1 MTTADVNSITGLY
14 VTYYGRAADRS
25 GLDYWVGQGRANV
38 SLETI
43 ATNFAVAAE
52 TIAKYPYLATP
63 NVSDPTAFVTSIYAN
78 AFGRQP
84 DAAGLAFWVNR
95 LRTGGAAQ
103 APTFILT
110 VLLNAQGTDFTA
122 LQNKANAATRFT
134 NGLIT
139 NNIVGTT
146 QIFTDSTTILNT
158 VDQTPTSV
166 TAGNTS
172 IDARIA
178 VYTSA
183 GTAGTSTA
191 LTSSLLDNL
200 VGTANND
207 TFIGANTGTPATDLV
222 QATDRI
228 DGGAGV
234 DIFQYS
240 GATGTAAAPAAVP
253 TLVNV
258 ERVELLSPA
267 NGTTIDFTGK
277 ATGLQQVTLKG
288 STLNAGSFFTVKGLS
303 GITLA
308 AEGNAITTA
317 GGSPTTTV
325 TSLTADFGS
334 TASGTVSIKDAVFTT
349 LDISGSTAV
358 TTLNIAA
365 DGLGNNSIGTL
376 TAAAAVTTLNVS
388 GAGKLTIGNGTT
400 TGAPAAVTTINASTN
415 TGGVNI
421 LSQAAAGTKV
431 TITGGGGNDTLTGG
445 ADADIITG
453 GAGNDII
460 TGGAGADTI
469 SGGAGN
475 DIITGGA
482 GDDRIT
488 GGAGADVLTGGLLAA
503 DADTFVYTA
512 LTDSSAATLTG
523 LSTSLSFDTITDF
536 ATTVDKI
543 DISGIAGYTSAKW
556 AGDVSTTLSA
566 GISFGDALTALTGT
580 GGRLALSGSSGY
592 FKLGTTTYIVGSDG
606 IANTSGGVGNDLLI
620 ALTGTTPPL
629 APTPLAPTP
638 VVGDF
643 TFASV

>member
-122 LQNKANAATRFT
+122 LQNKATAATKFT
-134 NGLIT
+134 NALIA
-139 NNIVGTT
+139 NNITGTT
-146 QIFTDSTTILNT
+146 QIFADSTTILNSI
-158 VDQTPTSV
+158 DQNAATV

-172 IDARIA
+172 IDTRIA
-178 VYTSA
+178 SYTSA

-191 LTSSLLDNL
+191 LTTSLLDNL

-207 TFIGANTGTPATDLV
+207 TFIGANAGTAADLV

-234 DIFQYS
+234 DTFQYS
-240 GATGTAAAPAAVP
+240 GATGTAVVP

-288 STLNAGSFFTVKGLS
+288 STLNAGSFTVNGLS

-317 GGSPTTTV
+317 GGPPTTTV
-325 TSLTADFGS
+325 TSLTADFGT

-556 AGDVSTTLSA
+556 AGDVGATLSVTTL
-566 GISFGDALTALTGT
+566 GDALTALTGT

-629 APTPLAPTP
+629 APTP

>member
-95 LRTGGAAQ
+95 LRTGGAGQ

-122 LQNKANAATRFT
+122 LQNKATAATRFT
-134 NGLIT
+134 NALIT

-146 QIFTDSTTILNT
+146 QIFADSTTILNSI
-158 VDQTPTSV
+158 DQNAATV

-172 IDARIA
+172 IDTRIA
-178 VYTSA
+178 SYISA
-183 GTAGTSTA
+183 GPVGTSTA
-191 LTSSLLDNL
+191 LTTSLLDNL

-207 TFIGANTGTPATDLV
+207 TFIGANARTAADLV

-234 DIFQYS
+234 DTFQYS
-240 GATGTAAAPAAVP
+240 GATGTAAAVP

-258 ERVELLSPA
+258 ERVELLSPVTGA
-267 NGTTIDFTGK
+267 TIDFTGK

-288 STLNAGSFFTVKGLS
+288 STLNSGSFTVNGLS

-317 GGSPTTTV
+317 GGPPTTTV
-325 TSLTADFGS
+325 TSLTADFGT
-334 TASGTVSIKDAVFTT
+334 TATSGTVSIKDAVFTT

-365 DGLGNNSIGTL
+365 DGLGNNTIGTL

-388 GAGKLTIGNGTT
+388 GAGKLTITNG
-400 TGAPAAVTTINASTN
+400 AAVTVTTINASTN

-431 TITGGGGNDTLTGG
+431 TITGG
-445 ADADIITG
+445 AD
-453 GAGNDII
+453 
-460 TGGAGADTI
+460 ADTI

-482 GDDRIT
+482 GDDIIT
-488 GGAGADVLTGGLLAA
+488 GGAGADVLTGGAG
-503 DADTFVYTA
+503 ADTFVYTV
-512 LTDSSAATLTG
+512 LTDSNAATLTG

-536 ATTVDKI
+536 TTTSDKI

-556 AGDVSTTLSA
+556 VA
-566 GISFGDALTALTGT
+566 TGT
-580 GGRLALSGSSGY
+580 SIATGTSLNGAITAITAAGGKFTASGSTGI
-592 FKLGTTTYIVGSDG
+592 FTLGTTNYLFGRDGVGSD
-606 IANTSGGVGNDLLI
+606 DLLI
-620 ALTGTTPPL
+620 ALGTASL
-629 APTPLAPTP
+629 VQADLI
-638 VVGDF
+638 
-643 TFASV
+643 FAAS